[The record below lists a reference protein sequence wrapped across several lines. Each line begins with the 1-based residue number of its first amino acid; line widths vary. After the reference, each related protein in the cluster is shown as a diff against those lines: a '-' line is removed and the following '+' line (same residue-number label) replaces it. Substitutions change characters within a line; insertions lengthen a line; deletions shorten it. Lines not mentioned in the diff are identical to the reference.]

1 MGGAVD
7 GDVDDALDRVVITGL
22 GVVSSI
28 GTGVGDFAAGLREG
42 RSGAKPLTAFDTT
55 GFAHSI
61 GCEVTGFAP
70 QEWLERLEPEGV
82 GRATQFAVAGARM
95 ALGDAGLDVEDV
107 RSRRVLV
114 SVGTSDG
121 ETRDLDTLTGQQ
133 LADGDEALD
142 PALAE
147 RADANRL
154 ASGVVRELGLRDVET
169 MTIGTACA
177 AGNYAI
183 GSAYD
188 ALRTGDV
195 DIALC
200 GGADAVCRKTFTGFY
215 RFGTIA
221 PEKCQPFDKDRKGL
235 LSGEGS
241 GVLVLESLRSARAR
255 GARIYAEVLGY
266 GLNCD
271 AGHAVAPDQDSLARC
286 IRLAHA
292 NAGIK
297 PEDVDLI
304 SAHGT
309 GTPTND
315 VVETGAI
322 RQVFDAPPPTVS
334 VKSMIGHAMGAASA
348 LAAVACALAIHES
361 FIPPTINHQNTDP
374 DCGLDCVPN
383 EARPA
388 ELNVVQN
395 NALAFAGNNVVLL
408 LGRHQEMT

>member
-1 MGGAVD
+1 MNTD
-7 GDVDDALDRVVITGL
+7 GDMERVVITGL

-28 GTGVGDFAAGLREG
+28 GIGVDDFCAGLREG
-42 RSGAKPLTAFDTT
+42 RSGAKPITAFDTT

-61 GCEVTGFAP
+61 GCEVTGFDP
-70 QEWLERLEPEGV
+70 HEWLDRLEPEGV
-82 GRATQFAVAGARM
+82 GRATQFAVAAARM
-95 ALGDAGLDVEDV
+95 ALADAGLDVEEL
-107 RSRRVLV
+107 RRHRALV

-121 ETRDLDTLTGQQ
+121 ETRDLDTLTEQY
-133 LADGDEALD
+133 LADGAGGLD
-142 PALAE
+142 PALAR
-147 RADANRL
+147 RADANQL
-154 ASGVVRELGLRDVET
+154 TSGMVRELGLRDVES

-183 GSAYD
+183 GSAFD
-188 ALRTGDV
+188 ALRAGDV
-195 DIALC
+195 DFALC

-221 PEKCQPFDKDRKGL
+221 PEKCQPFDRDRKGL
-235 LSGEGS
+235 LASEGS
-241 GVLVLESLRSARAR
+241 GVLLLESLRSARAR
-255 GARIYAEVLGY
+255 GARIYAEVLSY

-271 AGHAVAPDQDSLARC
+271 AGHAVAPDRDSLARC
-286 IRLAHA
+286 IRLAHR

-315 VVETGAI
+315 VVETSAI
-322 RQVFDAPPPTVS
+322 RQVFAAPPPTVS

-348 LAAVACALAIHES
+348 LATVACALAIREG
-361 FIPPTINHQNTDP
+361 FIPPTINHKNTDP
-374 DCGLDCVPN
+374 ECGLDCVPN
-383 EARPA
+383 QARPA
-388 ELNVVQN
+388 VLNVVQN

-408 LGRHQEMT
+408 LGRTRETT

>member
-1 MGGAVD
+1 M
-7 GDVDDALDRVVITGL
+7 DVDVERVVITGL

-28 GTGVGDFAAGLREG
+28 GTGVDDFCAGLREG
-42 RSGAKPLTAFDTT
+42 RSGAKPITAFDTT
-55 GFAHSI
+55 GFPHSV
-61 GCEVTGFAP
+61 GCEVTGFDS
-70 QEWLERLEPEGV
+70 QRWLNRLEPEGT

-95 ALGDAGLDVEDV
+95 ALLDSGLNVEEL
-107 RSRRVLV
+107 RHRRVLV
-114 SVGTSDG
+114 SIGTNDG
-121 ETRDLDTLTGQQ
+121 EARDLDTLTEQHLTGG
-133 LADGDEALD
+133 AAALD

-169 MTIGTACA
+169 MTIVTACA

-183 GSAYD
+183 GSAFD
-188 ALRTGDV
+188 AIRAGDV
-195 DIALC
+195 DFALC

-235 LSGEGS
+235 LTSEGS
-241 GVLVLESLRSARAR
+241 GVLALERLRSAQAR

-286 IRLAHA
+286 IRLAHR
-292 NAGIK
+292 NTGIK

-322 RQVFDAPPPTVS
+322 RQVFSAPPPTVS

-348 LAAVACALAIHES
+348 LGAVACVLAIWEG
-361 FIPPTINHQNTDP
+361 FIPPTINHANTDP

-388 ELNVVQN
+388 SLNVVQN
-395 NALAFAGNNVVLL
+395 NALAFAGNNAVLL
-408 LGRHQEMT
+408 LGRHRETT

>member
-1 MGGAVD
+1 MNAD
-7 GDVDDALDRVVITGL
+7 GDRERVVITGL

-28 GTGVGDFAAGLREG
+28 GTGAAEFCAGLREG
-42 RSGAKPLTAFDTT
+42 RSGAKPITAFDTT
-55 GFAHSI
+55 GFAHSV
-61 GCEVTGFAP
+61 GCEVTGFDP
-70 QEWLERLEPEGV
+70 GRWLERLEPAEA
-82 GRATQFAVAGARM
+82 GRATRFAAAGARM
-95 ALGDAGLDVEDV
+95 ALADAGLDVAEL
-107 RSRRVLV
+107 RRRRVLV

-121 ETRDLDTLTGQQ
+121 ENNDLDTLAGQH
-133 LADGDEALD
+133 LAGGAGALD
-142 PALAE
+142 PALAG
-147 RADANRL
+147 RVDPGRL
-154 ASGVVRELGLRDVET
+154 ATGVVRELGLRDVEA
-169 MTIGTACA
+169 MTLGTACA

-183 GSAYD
+183 GSAFD
-188 ALRTGDV
+188 ALRAGDV
-195 DIALC
+195 EFALC

-221 PEKCQPFDKDRKGL
+221 PEKCQPFDRDRKGL
-235 LSGEGS
+235 LVSEGS
-241 GVLVLESLRSARAR
+241 GILALETLRSARAR

-271 AGHAVAPDQDSLARC
+271 AQHAVAPDQDSLARC
-286 IRLAHA
+286 IRLAHR

-322 RQVFDAPPPTVS
+322 RQVFADPPPTVS
-334 VKSMIGHAMGAASA
+334 VKSMIGHAMGGASA
-348 LAAVACALAIHES
+348 LAAVACALAVREG
-361 FIPPTINHQNTDP
+361 FVPPTINHEHTDP

-383 EARPA
+383 HARPA

-408 LGRHQEMT
+408 LGRHRETT

>member
-1 MGGAVD
+1 MSA
-7 GDVDDALDRVVITGL
+7 DAEQERVVITGL

-28 GTGVGDFAAGLREG
+28 GTGVDDFCAGLRAG
-42 RSGAKPLTAFDTT
+42 RSGAKPITAFDTT
-55 GFAHSI
+55 GFAHAI
-61 GCEVTGFAP
+61 GCEVSGFSP
-70 QEWLERLEPEGV
+70 QEWLEHLEPEGL

-95 ALGDAGLDVEDV
+95 ALVDAGLGLQEL
-107 RSRRVLV
+107 RRRRALV
-114 SVGTSDG
+114 SIGTSDG
-121 ETRDLDTLTGQQ
+121 ETRDLDTLTEQQ
-133 LADGDEALD
+133 LAHGALD
-142 PALAE
+142 PVLAG
-147 RADANRL
+147 RLDASRL
-154 ASGVVRELGLRDVET
+154 ASGVVRELELRDVET
-169 MTIGTACA
+169 MTTATACA

-183 GSAYD
+183 GSAFD
-188 ALRTGDV
+188 ALRVGDV
-195 DIALC
+195 DVALC

-221 PEKCQPFDKDRKGL
+221 PEMCQPFDRDRKGL
-235 LSGEGS
+235 LASEGS
-241 GVLVLESLRSARAR
+241 GVLVLETLRSARAR

-286 IRLAHA
+286 MRLAQA
-292 NAGIK
+292 NAGVK

-315 VVETGAI
+315 VVETSAI
-322 RQVFDAPPPTVS
+322 RQVFDVPPPTVS

-348 LAAVACALAIHES
+348 LAAVACALAIREG
-361 FIPPTINHQNTDP
+361 FIPPTINHTNTDP

-383 EARPA
+383 QAREAV
-388 ELNVVQN
+388 LNVVQN

-408 LGRHQEMT
+408 LGRHQEVS

>member
-1 MGGAVD
+1 VNADRDME
-7 GDVDDALDRVVITGL
+7 RVVITGL
-22 GVVSSI
+22 GVVTSI
-28 GTGVGDFAAGLREG
+28 GTGVDEFCAGLRAG
-42 RSGAKPLTAFDTT
+42 RSGAKPITAFDTT

-61 GCEVTGFAP
+61 GCEVDGFSP
-70 QEWLERLEPEGV
+70 EEWLERLDPVGV
-82 GRATQFAVAGARM
+82 GRATQFAIAGARM
-95 ALGDAGLDVEDV
+95 ALGDAGLDVAEV
-107 RSRRVLV
+107 RRRRALV
-114 SVGTSDG
+114 SIGTSDG
-121 ETRDLDTLTGQQ
+121 ETRDLDTLTGQH
-133 LADGDEALD
+133 LADGAGALD
-142 PALAE
+142 PVLAE

-183 GSAYD
+183 GSAFD
-188 ALRTGDV
+188 ALRAGDV
-195 DIALC
+195 DVALC

-221 PEKCQPFDKDRKGL
+221 PEMCQPFDKDRKGL

-241 GVLVLESLRSARAR
+241 GVMVLETLRSARAR
-255 GARIYAEVLGY
+255 GARIYAEVLSY

-286 IRLAHA
+286 IRLAHR
-292 NAGIK
+292 NAGIN

-315 VVETGAI
+315 VVEASAI
-322 RQVFDAPPPTVS
+322 RQVFATPPPTVS

-348 LAAVACALAIHES
+348 LAAVACAIAIREG

-383 EARPA
+383 QARPA
-388 ELNVVQN
+388 VLNVVQN

-408 LGRHQEMT
+408 LGRHRETT